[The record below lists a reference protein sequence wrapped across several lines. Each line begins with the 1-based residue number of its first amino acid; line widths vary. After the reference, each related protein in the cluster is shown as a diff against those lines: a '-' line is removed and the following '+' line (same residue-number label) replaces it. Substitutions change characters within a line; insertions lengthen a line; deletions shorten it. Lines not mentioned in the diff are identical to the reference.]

1 MDVVDQEA
9 IDDQA
14 EVDAEMALALAQ
26 VNICVDVLIL

>member
-26 VNICVDVLIL
+26 VDVCILIL